1 MVGDWHAIPLRIS
14 RKRVQLE
21 ALGLSSYVA
30 ASCGGALGRLCL
42 TEVAEGPITNA
53 EEDLAFRLE
62 DLEYINDRAQRC
74 QSFTD
79 ALIGEGAGG
88 RVYRARH
95 RLQSSES
102 SPYYAVKIFRT
113 KGNTV
118 GRAPPEVAREC
129 EVGTCVRQ
137 TPHPC
142 IVRLFSIFFD
152 ETSGWICPNRFA
164 HVYPVCRAQC
174 G

>member
-42 TEVAEGPITNA
+42 TEVAEGPSAN

-74 QSFTD
+74 QSFND

-95 RLQSSES
+95 RLQSS
-102 SPYYAVKIFRT
+102 PYYAVKVFRT

-152 ETSGWICPNRFA
+152 ETSGRICRNRFA
-164 HVYPVCRAQC
+164 HVCRTC